1 MDIKILKIKIENFK
15 KVKQFELEL
24 NGDNVNILG
33 DNETGKTTLVDA
45 FTWCL
50 FGKNS
55 QWLSDTNFKI
65 RPLDKNGE
73 PIHHVEIMV
82 ELTLLVDNK
91 QIELKRVLKEV
102 YKKSRE
108 TLETFLAGN
117 ETDFYVNQV
126 PKAKKEYQTII
137 DDLISEDLFKA
148 LTSPIYF
155 NNAIDWKER
164 RNTLFKLVKQVSYKD
179 ILSIDKKLAIL
190 DREFESVANEDEI
203 KSKWLAI
210 KKKTEKDIKDIPVR
224 IDELLKTDYSEV
236 SNLKNDLNLKS
247 KLVTLHNS
255 IYDLKNANKDEK
267 MLKLKVDLKDEALT
281 VKDKISEMTKASEET
296 ERALL
301 LKQEQ
306 EIRDA
311 REKDNIAINAKT
323 KLERELENAEYDLT
337 KTNAR
342 IEELTSAKQT
352 LLEEYKKIKA
362 RELDFGATK
371 CFNCGQDL
379 PKDKMDQVLETF
391 NQTKVK
397 ELNANIEKGKLI
409 MQELE
414 ALKADSVAIP
424 ENAKRIKADLEKI
437 IASHEPIES
446 IIESIKAKYQAKI
459 EEEAKAL
466 ETRLSPLKNEL
477 ESLNIRIANLT
488 SENNENAN
496 EGEIKALESELEK
509 TNDLISKYAQYIGQK
524 ARIEELQAEE
534 DRLLIA
540 LEQANKIILALD
552 RFIEIKANKIE
563 KDVNKNFG
571 IVSFKLFEKNLNGSI
586 ENTCVATVNGVP
598 FSDLNH
604 AMQINAGLD
613 IINTLQKIYDIK
625 APIWVDNAE
634 AITRYIQIDSQL
646 IKLYVK
652 EDAKDLHFEIEDT
665 AKESDVQKPTASP
678 SIDYIVDDEE
688 EIEEEQVNY
697 YIEQE
702 HIEECEAELIKEEEP
717 KEETTTEKVDEQL
730 KLF

>member
-1 MDIKILKIKIENFK
+1 MEIKILKIKIENFK
-15 KVKQFELEL
+15 KVKQFVLEL
-24 NGDNVNILG
+24 NGNNVNIQG

-82 ELTLLVDNK
+82 ELTLLVDDQK
-91 QIELKRVLKEV
+91 LELKRVLKEV
-102 YKKSRE
+102 YKKHRE
-108 TLETFLAGN
+108 TLETSLAGN
-117 ETDFYVNQV
+117 ETEFYVNQV
-126 PKAKKEYQTII
+126 PKPKKEYQTII
-137 DDLISEDLFKA
+137 DGLISEDLFKA

-155 NNAIDWKER
+155 NNSIDWKER
-164 RNTLFKLVKQVSYKD
+164 RNILFKLVKQISYKD
-179 ILSIDKKLAIL
+179 ILAIDKKLAIL
-190 DREFESVANEDEI
+190 EPEFDVIESEDEI
-203 KSKWLAI
+203 KTKWLAI

-247 KLVTLHNS
+247 KIVTLHNA

-267 MLKLKVDLKDEALT
+267 QIKLKVDLKDKALT
-281 VKDKISEMTKASEET
+281 VQDEIKEIVIASEEV
-296 ERALL
+296 EKALSI
-301 LKQEQ
+301 KQEQ
-306 EIRDA
+306 EIKNA

-323 KLERELENAEYDLT
+323 KLERELENTEYDQ
-337 KTNAR
+337 KKNNAR
-342 IEELTSAKQT
+342 IEELTLTKAT

-362 RELDFGATK
+362 RELDFNATK

-379 PKDKMDQVLETF
+379 PKEKMDQVLETF

-397 ELNANIEKGKLI
+397 DLNANIEKGKLI
-409 MQELE
+409 TQELE
-414 ALKADSVAIP
+414 DLKAGSVAIL
-424 ENAKRIKADLEKI
+424 ENAKRINDELEKI
-437 IASHEPIES
+437 NASHEPIED
-446 IIESIKAKYQAKI
+446 IIESIKAKYNAKI
-459 EEEAKAL
+459 EEERRAL
-466 ETRLSPLKNEL
+466 ETRVSPFKNEL

-488 SENNENAN
+488 SEDKENAN
-496 EGEIKALESELEK
+496 EGEIEALETELEK
-509 TNDLISKYAQYIGQK
+509 TNNLISKYAQYVGQK

-540 LEQANKIILALD
+540 LEQANNIILALD

-563 KDVNKNFG
+563 KDVNAHFG
-571 IVSFKLFEKNLNGSI
+571 IVKFKLFEKNLNGSI

-598 FSDLNH
+598 FNDLNH

-634 AITRYIQIDSQL
+634 AITRYVAIDSQL
-646 IKLYVK
+646 VKLYVK
-652 EDAKDLHFEIEDT
+652 EDAKNLHFEIEDT
-665 AKESDVQKPTASP
+665 TKESDALETTAPP
-678 SIDYIVDDEE
+678 SIDYVVDDEE
-688 EIEEEQVNY
+688 EIELAKR
-697 YIEQE
+697 EQE
-702 HIEECEAELIKEEEP
+702 HIEECEAELIKEEEEES
-717 KEETTTEKVDEQL
+717 KEEVTTEKVDEQL